1 MYNLSTSKAIYAAF
15 GLKFLRFQLFFS
27 GLWTQPTNRPP
38 VRDYDPDTP
47 LASVENL
54 NLNITEMKVR
64 YNTVARLRA

>member
-15 GLKFLRFQLFFS
+15 GLKFLRFQFFFS

-47 LASVENL
+47 LGVWVEC
-54 NLNITEMKVR
+54 
-64 YNTVARLRA
+64 